1 MSFEQLD
8 LFTETEE
15 PETTIQHVGE
25 PCTQLNVLLAIKE
38 IQALTGRKI
47 VATHGCYRGKTAYHP
62 ESEYKSFFKFETGIC
77 YVDEFLQLWII
88 NGNPKKRL
96 YNKAGV
102 LSDGVRL

>member
-1 MSFEQLD
+1 MSFEQLN
-8 LFTETEE
+8 LFDE
-15 PETTIQHVGE
+15 PEMKIEHVGE

-47 VATHGCYRGKTAYHP
+47 VATHGCYRGKTTYQP
-62 ESEYKSFFKFETGIC
+62 ESKYKTFFKFETGIC

-96 YNKAGV
+96 YNKFGV
-102 LSDGVRL
+102 LSNGVRLS